1 MLIKI
6 ILLITAVLT
15 SLISGFF
22 YAYSCS
28 VNPGLARL
36 TDTEY
41 IRAMQS
47 INRAVLNPVFF
58 ASFFGTLVLLPVSCW
73 VWFMVQ
79 GLSYGF
85 LLLLAASTF
94 YIVGVFGVTGLGN
107 VPLNESLDKLN
118 INAAA
123 PQEISA
129 HRTMFE
135 APWNRYHS
143 FRTWANFI
151 SLGFILLAIIR
162 QVNF

>member
-6 ILLITAVLT
+6 ILLITTLLT

-58 ASFFGTLVLLPVSCW
+58 ASFFGTLLLLPVSCW
-73 VWFMVQ
+73 MWFMTE
-79 GLSYGF
+79 GLSTGF
-85 LLLLAASTF
+85 YLLLAASTF
-94 YIVGVFGVTGLGN
+94 YIVGVLGVTGLGN
-107 VPLNESLDKLN
+107 VPLNESLDKFN
-118 INAAA
+118 INVAT

-129 HRTMFE
+129 QRTMFE
-135 APWNRYHS
+135 APWNRYHNV
-143 FRTWANFI
+143 RTWSNII
-151 SLGFILLAIIR
+151 SLGFLLLVIVG